1 MVKIAT
7 NLSVFPNQI
16 DTFIRH
22 SDVGSA
28 DLGNVQRYQELT
40 TKDSLTSA
48 ESEEMT
54 RLMSTLR
61 GKIWTAEDLNKIQ
74 DCMTNLE
81 TFFKYQSE
89 TYIDDLFQQYDAR
102 VLQMQIDV
110 NNKIN
115 EADSVITKTEA
126 TRLNIIASVNDS
138 TYFNFDNLT
147 YRTGFY
153 RTTEKTAT
161 NTTVEKIINS
171 VDKSTYAIRT
181 TVKNGTSDYTTVIVC
196 KMVNPVV
203 NVSIH
208 TYKDSSGNWIE
219 QVTQN

>member
-1 MVKIAT
+1 MAT

-28 DLGNVQRYQELT
+28 DLGNVQRYQELI

-89 TYIDDLFQQYDAR
+89 TYIDDLFKQYDAR
-102 VLQMQIDV
+102 VLQMQIDI

-115 EADSVITKTEA
+115 EADNIITKTEA

-153 RTTEKTAT
+153 RTIEKSGT
-161 NTTVEKIINS
+161 NKTIEKIINS
-171 VDKSTYAIRT
+171 ADKSVYATRT
-181 TVKNGTSDYTTVIVC
+181 TVKNGNSDYTTIIVC
-196 KMVNPVV
+196 KMVNPAV
-203 NVSIH
+203 NITIH
-208 TYKDSSGNWIE
+208 TYKDKNSNWVE
-219 QVTQN
+219 QVTTN